1 MKLREGV
8 MEHFEGDWQDL
19 ERVLGDLGFKDQG
32 RDGGNFKAAWKAV
45 WKTCPG
51 DGVSWLCQGR
61 T

>member
-1 MKLREGV
+1 

-32 RDGGNFKAAWKAV
+32 REGNFKAAWKAV